1 MTVRFDRPWHSRPFA
16 PSPGERL
23 CAAAEI
29 GAGDARAFTWGEG
42 KTAFDLILVG
52 TEDGPRAYINQCPHF
67 KIRMTARP
75 DELLNSDGLIQCAWH
90 YACFRPADGHCV
102 SGPVEGYALNAVPVE
117 VRGGGVVIGEPE
129 PDAQMESAAES
140 TASAE
145 PAARAESAA

>member
-1 MTVRFDRPWHSRPFA
+1 
-16 PSPGERL
+16 
-23 CAAAEI
+23 
-29 GAGDARAFTWGEG
+29 
-42 KTAFDLILVG
+42 
-52 TEDGPRAYINQCPHF
+52 
-67 KIRMTARP
+67 MTARP

-129 PDAQMESAAES
+129 PAIAAENA
-140 TASAE
+140 ASAE

>member
-1 MTVRFDRPWHSRPFA
+1 MTVRFDRPWYSRPFA

-23 CAAAEI
+23 CDAAEI
-29 GAGDARAFTWGEG
+29 GAGEARAFAYGEG
-42 KTAFDLILVG
+42 KTAFELILVG
-52 TEDGPRAYINQCPHF
+52 TENGPRAYINQCPHF

-117 VRGGGVVIGEPE
+117 VRGGAVVIGKPE
-129 PDAQMESAAES
+129 PAVAAESAAR
-140 TASAE
+140 AAR
-145 PAARAESAA
+145 AARAESAA